1 MFNTEYM
8 ATLLN
13 SLSILLG
20 IVFVPALIIA
30 IIADIIK
37 GKFRWSKRVLIAL
50 VIGFVVLVVLRFL
63 SSFLGV

>member
-30 IIADIIK
+30 LIADIIK